1 MYKLETY
8 IKEDRIPYMIK
19 SEICKENI
27 NINSPEKVF
36 EMLNTYF
43 NHGLRSEEYIY
54 MISMDAKCNIIGI
67 FEVSH
72 GCINQSVLSPRE
84 IFMKALLSGAVSII
98 LAHNHPSGNCTPSQ
112 EDHNCCHRIY
122 EAGKMMNIE
131 LSDFLI
137 VSEKTYCSFKEHRYL

>member
-8 IKEDRIPYMIK
+8 IKEDRIPYMTK
-19 SEICKENI
+19 SEICKEKI

-67 FEVSH
+67 FEVSY

-98 LAHNHPSGNCTPSQ
+98 LAHNHPSGDCSPSQ
-112 EDHNCCHRIY
+112 VDRNCCCRIH
-122 EAGKMMNIE
+122 EAGKMLGIE
-131 LSDFLI
+131 LADFLVI
-137 VSEKTYCSFKEHRYL
+137 SEKTYCSFKEEAYL

>member
-8 IKEDRIPYMIK
+8 IKEDRIPYMTK
-19 SEICKENI
+19 TEICKEKV

-112 EDHNCCHRIY
+112 EDHNCCRRIH
-122 EAGKMMNIE
+122 EAGKMINIE

-137 VSEKTYCSFKEHRYL
+137 VSEKTYYSFKEHRYL